1 MPFKKVSPSTSLANF
16 NHLFKLA
23 FRECKY
29 GRSEKKTYNLNAVVI
44 GRNGLFSPKAQMQII
59 LSVQA
64 HEQQHKNYHVFGT
77 ENHNLEVEKQKNTS
91 LLSETEIKFIN
102 S

>member
-1 MPFKKVSPSTSLANF
+1 
-16 NHLFKLA
+16 
-23 FRECKY
+23 
-29 GRSEKKTYNLNAVVI
+29 
-44 GRNGLFSPKAQMQII
+44 MQII